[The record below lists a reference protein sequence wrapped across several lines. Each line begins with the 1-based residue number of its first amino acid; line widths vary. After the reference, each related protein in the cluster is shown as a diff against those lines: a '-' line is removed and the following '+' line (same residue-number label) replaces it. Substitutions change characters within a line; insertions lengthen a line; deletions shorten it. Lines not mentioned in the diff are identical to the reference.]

1 MKSNIQQINFLKS
14 LTSMCNIKTFNTL
27 FITTYLVVMSAL
39 GIMASVPGSV
49 EKTAKEN
56 VRKEMIRQISCPEF
70 VTENTE
76 ANDVKAL
83 VSVDEAGTV
92 SVHEINSGNEQLKQ
106 YVENTLHEMKMK
118 NSAPTGKFVL
128 VVKFRIA

>member
-1 MKSNIQQINFLKS
+1 MDMKN
-14 LTSMCNIKTFNTL
+14 KTLNTL
-27 FITTYLVVMSAL
+27 FVTTYLVAMSAL
-39 GIMASVPGSV
+39 GIMASVPGNV
-49 EKTAKEN
+49 EKAAKEN

-76 ANDVKAL
+76 ANDVKAV

-128 VVKFRIA
+128 VVKFRVA